1 MAPKTPQPLHHG
13 RSNDKWKKNDDD
25 DADDDTHN
33 GTNNHSDTSKGRTS
47 WSLRFPCL
55 EKPSAAFPSSAVLS
69 GVPTIAKLC
78 FRSIAIATVT
88 LYILNQKHM
97 LPKPLGRVVSRALFW
112 PTIPITVSRRLGK
125 WTTEVDSAVII
136 GGAPFGFMK
145 YPEKFAE
152 QGVRGVVNMCDEYR
166 GPVSSYQRLG
176 IEHLRLPTVDHFE
189 PSLDD
194 LKRAVA
200 FIRKHESQGGRV
212 YVHCRAGHGRS
223 AAAVYAWLL
232 YKEPLADPIE
242 LNEKLSAMRNVRKG
256 LWKQP
261 NINAFRTWLQSGGME
276 EDSDDDHGNSFSES
290 WTQQTK
296 RRRRRVSSNII
307 RPIKSIDEGPLHGSS
322 RTKQKGSRDTSGDNV
337 IEHLGRVF
345 SDEEYATTDYDSD
358 ESTYD
363 EFDDNFSEDE
373 QDYEMWKR
381 YK

>member
-1 MAPKTPQPLHHG
+1 MAPKIPHPLYDG
-13 RSNDKWKKNDDD
+13 RSNDKWNKNADD
-25 DADDDTHN
+25 DADDDGHDERDN
-33 GTNNHSDTSKGRTS
+33 SSGTSDRQKPWYLT
-47 WSLRFPCL
+47 LPCI
-55 EKPSAAFPSSAVLS
+55 ESPSPAFTSSAVFS
-69 GVPTIAKLC
+69 GIPTIAKLC
-78 FRSIAIATVT
+78 LRSIAIATVT

-125 WTTEVDSAVII
+125 WTTEVDNAVII

-145 YPEKFAE
+145 YPEKFAK
-152 QGVRGVVNMCDEYR
+152 QGVRGIVNMCDEYR

-176 IEHLRLPTVDHFE
+176 IEQLRLPTVDHFE

-242 LNEKLSAMRNVRKG
+242 LNEKLCAMRDVRKG

-261 NINAFRTWLQSGGME
+261 NVNAFRIWLQSGGME
-276 EDSDDDHGNSFSES
+276 EHGDDDHDKSFSGS
-290 WTQQTK
+290 TTQQVK
-296 RRRRRVSSNII
+296 RRRRRVSNNII
-307 RPIKSIDEGPLHGSS
+307 RPKQSLDEVPLYGSS
-322 RTKQKGSRDTSGDNV
+322 GRRQMSTRDTTSDNN
-337 IEHLGRVF
+337 IEHLGQVF
-345 SDEEYATTDYDSD
+345 SDEESASSDYDSD
-358 ESTYD
+358 EFNDD
-363 EFDDNFSEDE
+363 EFYDNFSEDIS
-373 QDYEMWKR
+373 